1 MRVELLTGSVKTAQ
15 RKPIL
20 AGLEAGEVHILIGTH
35 ALIEP
40 GVQFKRL
47 GLAIID
53 EQHRF
58 GVAQRSKL

>member
-1 MRVELLTGSVKTAQ
+1 M
-15 RKPIL
+15 
-20 AGLEAGEVHILIGTH
+20 HILIGTH

-40 GVQFKRL
+40 AVQFKRL

-58 GVAQRSKL
+58 GVACVWGGPTRHRTCW